1 MTGEIPIADPQL
13 GDAEAAKLTEVL
25 DSGWLAGGPEVEAF
39 EREFAAAHGAD
50 HAVATANG
58 TAALHAAFEGLEIG
72 PGDRVVTSPF
82 SFVASANAVRLAGAE
97 PVFADIDPETYALD
111 PAAVDDALSAHDA
124 DAVLAVHLFGLPADV
139 HALRDVADD
148 HGVPLVEDAAQAHGA
163 TVDGRPVGSLGDV
176 ACFSFYPTK
185 NMTTGEGGAVL
196 TDDPDVA
203 ERVRRYAN
211 HGRATDGG
219 TYEHVSV
226 GHNYR
231 MPALAAGLGRVQ
243 LDRLPEFT
251 DARREHAAALTERLS
266 AAETPV
272 TPPVEPDGRTHVYHQ
287 YTVRCDDRDALASH
301 LDDRGVGSAVY
312 YPHVIPDQPAYDG
325 VDADVPAA
333 REAART
339 VLSLP
344 VHPGL
349 SDEDVRRIGDA
360 VVDFGTVTADE

>member
-1 MTGEIPIADPQL
+1 MSDDIPIAAPRL
-13 GDAEAAKLTEVL
+13 GDEEAAKLTEVL

-39 EREFAAAHGAD
+39 EREFAAAHEAD

-58 TAALHAAFEGLEIG
+58 TAALHAALEGLEIA
-72 PGDRVVTSPF
+72 PGDRVVTTPF
-82 SFVASANAVRLAGAE
+82 SFVASANSIRLAGAE

-111 PAAVDDALSAHDA
+111 PEAVDAALAEHDA
-124 DAVLAVHLFGLPADV
+124 DAVLAVHLYGLPADV
-139 HALRDVADD
+139 HALREVADD

-163 TVDGRPVGSLGDV
+163 TVDGRPVGSFGDA

-185 NMTTGEGGAVL
+185 NMTTGEGGIVL

-203 ERVRRYAN
+203 ERTRRYVN
-211 HGRATDGG
+211 HGRATGGG

-243 LDRLPEFT
+243 LDRLPAFNA
-251 DARREHAAALTERLS
+251 ARRENAAALTERLS

-272 TPPVEPDGRTHVYHQ
+272 TPPVEPEGRTHVYHQ
-287 YTVRCDDRDALASH
+287 YTVRCERRDALADY
-301 LDDRGVGSAVY
+301 LEERGIGSAVY

-325 VDADVPAA
+325 VDADVPVA

-349 SDEDVRRIGDA
+349 SDEDVARIADA
-360 VVDFGTVTADE
+360 LVAFGRVTADE